1 VSERFGKYVIIGKIG
16 HGAMGEVF
24 RARDLALNRDV
35 ALKTIS
41 GDEADDTLSRRFERE
56 AQSAAALSHPNIIT
70 VFDFGQER
78 GRLYMAMELL
88 EGRDLKA
95 ALADGSLSSLGEPLA
110 IVEQI
115 ACGLAFAHENS
126 VIHRD
131 LKPANIHVQADGRV
145 KIMDFGLAKLPGSDM
160 TRTGIVMGTP
170 HYMSPEQARGEPADS
185 RSDVFALGCI
195 LYELLTGQKAFDA
208 AAMPVVLLKVL
219 QEDPRDV
226 RELRPDTPTVVVQVL
241 ESALAKKADLRFK
254 DGGAFLA
261 ALRSAR
267 AAIDSGAGDRPLGS
281 LRAPRRTGPGG
292 REVLSRRLAIAGA
305 GVLVLLLA
313 GGGLWYHRSTYPPTF
328 QATSPEQLAMARA
341 IAATQLELAHKL
353 FEARSYREA
362 LRHTE
367 RAVIL
372 DPQNA
377 DARLLKARAG
387 KAVADRDDA
396 EAAARQAAAAGDH
409 ARAAEALWKL
419 MQLEPEDPAVA
430 ELSSAVDGWFEPHA
444 EEARQRLVQARQKAE
459 QAGLA
464 KAADYQEAT
473 RRQREADAAAQAG
486 QWATAAARLLTARD
500 RLARLTAG
508 PS

>member
-1 VSERFGKYVIIGKIG
+1 VSERFGKYVIVGKIG

-41 GDEADDTLSRRFERE
+41 GDKADDTLQRRFERE

-95 ALADGSLSSLGEPLA
+95 ALADGSLASLGEPLA

-131 LKPANIHVQADGRV
+131 LKPANIHVQTDGRV

-160 TRTGIVMGTP
+160 TRTGMVMGTP
-170 HYMSPEQARGEPADS
+170 HYMSPEQARGEPADA
-185 RSDVFALGCI
+185 RADVFALGCI
-195 LYELLTGQKAFDA
+195 LYELLTGHKAFDA
-208 AAMPVVLLKVL
+208 DAMPAVLLKVL
-219 QEDPRDV
+219 QEEPRDV
-226 RELRPDTPTVVVQVL
+226 RQLRPDTPTVVVQVL
-241 ESALAKKADLRFK
+241 ESALAKKPAARFT

-261 ALRSAR
+261 ALRAAR
-267 AAIDSGAGDRPLGS
+267 LAIESGAGDRPLAS
-281 LRAPRRTGPGG
+281 LPAPRRAGAGG
-292 REVLSRRLAIAGA
+292 HEAIRRRLALAGT
-305 GVLVLLLA
+305 LVLFV
-313 GGGLWYHRSTYPPTF
+313 GGGLWYYRATSLPTF
-328 QATSPEQLAMARA
+328 EATSPEQLAMART
-341 IAATQLELAHKL
+341 IAATQLELAHKR
-353 FEARSYREA
+353 FEARNYREA
-362 LRHTE
+362 LRHAE
-367 RAVIL
+367 RAAIL

-377 DARLLKARAG
+377 DANLLKARARQ
-387 KAVADRDDA
+387 AVADRDGA
-396 EAAARQAAAAGDH
+396 EAAARQAAAAGEH
-409 ARAAEALWKL
+409 ARAADALWKL

-430 ELSSAVDGWFEPHA
+430 ELSSAVDAWFEPHA
-444 EEARQRLVQARQKAE
+444 EEARQELAQARQKA
-459 QAGLA
+459 GFLGP
-464 KAADYQEAT
+464 DDDQESA
-473 RRQREADAAAQAG
+473 RLQREADAAARSG

-508 PS
+508 TS